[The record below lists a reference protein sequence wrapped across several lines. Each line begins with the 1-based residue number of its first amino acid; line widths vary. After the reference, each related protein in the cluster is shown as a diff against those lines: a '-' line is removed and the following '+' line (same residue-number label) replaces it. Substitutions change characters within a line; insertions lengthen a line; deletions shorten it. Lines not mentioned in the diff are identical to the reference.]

1 MTLKPFLAKFFPR
14 SIWGSRRSSRR
25 RSRGSGSG
33 SGGGGIGGG
42 VGGRFGRRGNNRGS
56 ETLLN
61 YSGPGGPPTIG
72 SLPSKKYR
80 DPLASVDRDGW
91 VDVPGDVYMGG
102 KTMQAGGGRRVWVDG
117 GYVEID
123 DGDGDVW
130 GVDVELVEH
139 VARPGVQRPPPVG
152 RGEVRV
158 DTEVTVKVS
167 NADEVTI

>member
-1 MTLKPFLAKFFPR
+1 
-14 SIWGSRRSSRR
+14 
-25 RSRGSGSG
+25 
-33 SGGGGIGGG
+33 
-42 VGGRFGRRGNNRGS
+42 VGGRFGRKGNKRGS
-56 ETLLN
+56 ETLVD

-72 SLPSKKYR
+72 SLPSRKYR

-91 VDVPGDVYMGG
+91 VDVPGEVYGG
-102 KTMQAGGGRRVWVDG
+102 RKGLHTVQAGGGRRVWVDG

-123 DGDGDVW
+123 DGGGDVW

-139 VARPGVQRPPPVG
+139 VGARPGVNGGAVVQRPPPVG

-167 NADEVTI
+167 KTDGGDNLT